1 METNA
6 KEVDWQSYYAK
17 IRSVCPWSY
26 KAFMNDK
33 ILVWEHPHNTLKTI
47 SGTFDS
53 TDYEAFVYVFE
64 DYTPKQLDKLAVEM
78 NEYRPNSEFLW
89 SHPQADSGDGNSTDV
104 PVLIQQDKKTLE
116 NLREQLNKT
125 EHRQMV

>member
-64 DYTPKQLDKLAVEM
+64 DYTPKQLDELAVEM
-78 NEYRPNSEFLW
+78 MKHRPNSEFLW